1 MRVLRAIVLGIWFV
15 LCAAGQDAPRSAPF
29 GGVWDTTYG
38 AMTLTQDGDSVEGT
52 YGSRGTLS
60 GSVAEG
66 RLTFRY
72 RDPESRGEG
81 WFELTS
87 NGDVLRGRW
96 RPESRERWREW
107 AGTRIALEPPA
118 PLSGVY
124 QTHFGRLRLIVTGKQ
139 VRGRYAQDGALGT
152 LEGTLEG
159 DALTFRWTEAGS
171 SGHGEFR
178 FGAERG
184 GFTGRYRVG
193 DDGAWKP
200 WSGIR
205 VKVREGV
212 VWLTV
217 LEAAWERRL
226 DEPEYSWGSMLRAYL
241 QRHPHVKVRHR
252 RVYDRADL
260 ERALFEVALLP
271 ERTMVLVACHGE
283 GGTLWAGSDRVPA
296 RDVASALRD
305 APNAFLLHFSSCEVL
320 VDGVAKQLREAAGR
334 PLSVSGYAVAVDWAG
349 SAVLEFLYLD
359 LVLGRGMTPQRAA
372 RVVRKELRCA
382 GDEPAKG
389 SPLGALEFRVAP
401 E

>member
-1 MRVLRAIVLGIWFV
+1 MRVLRAIVLGVGFA
-15 LCAAGQDAPRSAPF
+15 LGAPAQEAAPKPF
-29 GGVWDTTYG
+29 DGVWDTTYG
-38 AMTLTQDGDSVEGT
+38 ALTLTQTGDTVEGS
-52 YGSRGTLS
+52 YGSRGSLRGT
-60 GSVAEG
+60 VAGG
-66 RLTFRY
+66 RLSYRY
-72 RDPESRGEG
+72 RDPESRGVG
-81 WFELTS
+81 WFELES
-87 NGDVLRGRW
+87 GGGVLRGKW
-96 RPESRERWREW
+96 RPDGQEHWREW
-107 AGTRIALEPPA
+107 AGTRVALEA
-118 PLSGVY
+118 PSPLAGVY
-124 QTHFGRLRLIVTGKQ
+124 QTHFGRLRLIVTGDR

-152 LEGTLEG
+152 LEGTLAG

-171 SGHGEFR
+171 SGDGEFSFAADR
-178 FGAERG
+178 S

-193 DDGAWKP
+193 EDGAWKP
-200 WSGIR
+200 WNGTR
-205 VKVREGV
+205 VGARQGV

-226 DEPEYSWGSMLRAYL
+226 DEPEYSWGAMLRAYL
-241 QRHPHVKVRHR
+241 KRHPHVKVRHR

-296 RDVASALRD
+296 KDVASALSD

-382 GDEPAKG
+382 GDEPADG
-389 SPLGALEFRVAP
+389 SPLGALKFRVAP